1 MADRARPWSLEE
13 LRNEALPKREIVH
26 FLQEQAAH
34 RVRGPRRDLTGGQA
48 PFICPCGLVWTRVA
62 AVL

>member
-13 LRNEALPKREIVH
+13 LQNEALPKREIVH